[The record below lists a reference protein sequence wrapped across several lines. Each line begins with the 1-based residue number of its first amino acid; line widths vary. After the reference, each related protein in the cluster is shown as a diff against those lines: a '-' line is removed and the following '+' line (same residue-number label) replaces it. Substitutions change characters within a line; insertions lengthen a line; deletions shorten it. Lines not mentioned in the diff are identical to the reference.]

1 MSDDRH
7 QQYVAAADVT
17 EAEVVGAET
26 GAVGL
31 GPVTQ
36 GEKEAVTTHPVATI
50 VVAGE
55 IEVVVAV
62 QLVGGV
68 INAENLQRL
77 VEVLEVQ
84 ILL

>member
-55 IEVVVAV
+55 IEVV
-62 QLVGGV
+62 GGV
-68 INAENLQRL
+68 RNAENLQRL